1 MCIDQHFVI
10 IVLMLALALL
20 CGRVFQLVP
29 FTHHLAPAHERINL
43 TPYLFI
49 GNFVRFF
56 TI

>member
-1 MCIDQHFVI
+1 MCIDQHFAM
-10 IVLMLALALL
+10 IVLKLALALP
-20 CGRVFQLVP
+20 CGRVFKLVP

>member
-29 FTHHLAPAHERINL
+29 FTHHLAPAHERIKL
-43 TPYLFI
+43 RPYLFN